1 MSSLGEVKTLHWQQ
15 AKVKYI
21 IKKWLPISTVIGIT
35 SGILMALFLF
45 FIQLIEDVIK
55 SIGIIFIPIAVI
67 FAGLLT
73 AFLIK
78 RGYKEVD
85 GPGIGYIIEL
95 KNKEVEIPSRTVS
108 TKFLASGV
116 SLGSGMPGGA
126 ESSAFTM
133 GGSLA
138 YFFGKNVFNLKKE
151 DLSLAV
157 TIGSASCTSALFSA
171 PLGGTLFAS
180 EVPFKRDIDM
190 DVYLPAFFAS
200 IIAVI
205 TFFVIGTKL
214 LQITVLSI
222 NFSTNIPF
230 IDFYWIFLAFVFGSF
245 LGVSSLIYDKLY
257 KKLHDIF
264 DFFRLSWHQVIVTSF
279 LGAIIIGIS
288 FIFVENPLIL
298 DTRFELLNNLSQTI
312 TSIEVQEL
320 FMIFIF
326 KALIVLILISGG
338 NSIGIF
344 APSLVLG
351 GLLGSMFAII
361 IGLPEFMGEF
371 FILGMAGIFAGT
383 AKTPISAM
391 ILILEITRLP
401 QMILYMAIVTTIAY
415 LVSGETGLYPSQ
427 LLDRREALRQK
438 IEAKNYL
445 AIVSI
450 SSIMTPNVI
459 TFEPDITVG
468 KAKLKFKTTQKH
480 TIPITDSTNQTVMG
494 IISEEDLVNIDDSLI
509 LSDVM
514 IKEVVTLDSDL
525 SLQQVLQFV
534 LNLGIEHFPV
544 IDKETKKL
552 EGFITLRDILNAYL
566 EQELV
571 FAR

>member
-1 MSSLGEVKTLHWQQ
+1 MTSLGELNTLQWQQ

-21 IKKWLPISTVIGIT
+21 IKKWLPISTIIGIS
-35 SGILMALFLF
+35 SGILMAFFLF
-45 FIQLIEDVIK
+45 FIQMIETLIRTYF
-55 SIGIIFIPIAVI
+55 FIPLAVVI
-67 FAGLLT
+67 AGLLT
-73 AFLIK
+73 AFFIK
-78 RGYKEVD
+78 AGYKEVE

-95 KNKEVEIPSRTVS
+95 KNKEVEIPPRTVA
-108 TKFLASGV
+108 TRFLSSGA
-116 SLGSGMPGGA
+116 SLGSGMPGGT
-126 ESSAFTM
+126 EGPAFTM

-138 YFFGKNVFNLKKE
+138 YFFGKTVFNLKKE

-157 TIGSASCTSALFSA
+157 TIGSASCTSAMFSA
-171 PLGGTLFAS
+171 PLGGTIFAS

-205 TFFVIGTKL
+205 TFFIVGINL
-214 LQITVLSI
+214 LNVTHLNIDLS
-222 NFSTNIPF
+222 TDIPF
-230 IDFYWIFLAFVFGSF
+230 LDFYWIFLAFIFGSF

-257 KKLHDIF
+257 KKLHSVF
-264 DFFRLSWHQVIVTSF
+264 DFFQLSWHQVIVTSV
-279 LGAIIIGIS
+279 LGAVIIWIS
-288 FIFVENPLIL
+288 SLFIQNPIIL

-312 TSIEVQEL
+312 STIEFQEL
-320 FMIFIF
+320 FLILIF
-326 KALIVLILISGG
+326 KALILLILISGG

-351 GLLGSMFAII
+351 GLLGAMFAIVI
-361 IGLPEFMGEF
+361 DLPLYVDEF
-371 FILGMAGIFAGT
+371 FVLGMAGIFAGT

-459 TFEPDITVG
+459 TFESDITVG
-468 KAKLKFKTTQKH
+468 EAKLKFKTTQKH
-480 TIPITDSTNQTVMG
+480 TIPITDSTNQIVMG
-494 IISEEDLVNIDDSLI
+494 IISEEDLVNIDDNII
-509 LSDVM
+509 LSEVM
-514 IKEVVTLDSDL
+514 IKEVVTLDS
-525 SLQQVLQFV
+525 FV